1 MGGRVAEKLIYDNVS
16 TGAADDIEKAS
27 QLMFNYTSKWGMNK
41 TIGPLNPEVMG
52 NIGKNLDKEIFKECK
67 TIINTLEKFVY
78 ATLRH
83 HKDEVIAIAK
93 SLLENETIN
102 YEKIKQIVPD
112 KLENSMCVQ
121 DLF

>member
-1 MGGRVAEKLIYDNVS
+1 
-16 TGAADDIEKAS
+16 
-27 QLMFNYTSKWGMNK
+27 MNK

-52 NIGKNLDKEIFKECK
+52 TIGKNLDKEIFNECK